1 MEAPGLFYT
10 RHLSLVTCHLSL
22 GYHQSMTLLMPVV
35 LLTAS
40 MAQGSML
47 DFVAA
52 SVNDIAITES
62 EVRKAMAFSALRP
75 EGGETAEAYRQRI
88 LEALIDERLQ
98 YEDAVRFGTSAPDAA
113 DVEEA
118 MRKVR
123 ARLSAEGKN
132 PDREF
137 AAAGMTVDEVRASI
151 QRQLIIQRYLLDRIR
166 PIAATDDRTREE
178 YDTYYVPEQRAR
190 NAQALAFDE
199 VVDEMR
205 KRSQQRAF
213 DEEIEKWAKELREK
227 ARVVV
232 YKVPVAVA
240 PSRTPIAIGKAPTP
254 AK

>member
-1 MEAPGLFYT
+1 MAWL
-10 RHLSLVTCHLSL
+10 LSFLW
-22 GYHQSMTLLMPVV
+22 MTA
-35 LLTAS
+35 AS
-40 MAQGSML
+40 AQGAVL

-75 EGGETAEAYRQRI
+75 EGAETAESYRRRI

-98 YEDAVRFGTSAPDAA
+98 YEDAVRFGTSPPDAA

-118 MRKVR
+118 MRKIR

-132 PDREF
+132 PDKEF
-137 AAAGMTVDEVRASI
+137 AAAGMTVDEVRASVE
-151 QRQLIIQRYLLDRIR
+151 RQLIIQRYLVDRIR

-190 NAQALAFDE
+190 NAAVLPFDE
-199 VVDEMR
+199 IVDDMR

-213 DEEIEKWAKELREK
+213 DEEVEKWAKELREK

-232 YKVPVAVA
+232 YKVPVVA
-240 PSRTPIAIGKAPTP
+240 AGDRKPLPLGKSPTPIK
-254 AK
+254 K

>member
-1 MEAPGLFYT
+1 MSDKCKRRAFD
-10 RHLSLVTCHLSL
+10 TCHLSL
-22 GYHQSMTLLMPVV
+22 GYHQPMTWLLP
-35 LLTAS
+35 LLWMTAAS
-40 MAQGSML
+40 AQGAVL

-75 EGGETAEAYRQRI
+75 EGGETAESYRRRI

-98 YEDAVRFGTSAPDAA
+98 YEDAVRFGTSPPDAA

-118 MRKVR
+118 MRKIR

-132 PDREF
+132 PDKEF
-137 AAAGMTVDEVRASI
+137 AAAGMTVDEVRASVE
-151 QRQLIIQRYLLDRIR
+151 RQLIIQRYLVDRIR

-190 NAQALAFDE
+190 NAAVLPFDE
-199 VVDEMR
+199 IVDDMR

-213 DEEIEKWAKELREK
+213 DEEVEKWAKELREK